1 MEKLEDELIELKF
14 QLKECKDK
22 EIKYLTILQDIDI
35 SLKRAFKEEEENIR
49 FNLGNPF
56 NFELACINL
65 RDYLNECKR
74 IYKIK
79 L

>member
-1 MEKLEDELIELKF
+1 MEDELIELRF
-14 QLKECKDK
+14 QLKESKDK
-22 EIKYLTILQDIDI
+22 EMKYLTILQDIDI
-35 SLKRAFKEEEENIR
+35 SLQQAFKQEEENIR

-56 NFELACINL
+56 NFESACINL

-74 IYKIK
+74 IYKIR